1 MLKGIVT
8 RTVWNG
14 LMRFS
19 LGKGYFDIVETN
31 LLCEELHYNL
41 KESSTYDISIFDTQ
55 IGI

>member
-19 LGKGYFDIVETN
+19 LEKGYFDIVETN

-55 IGI
+55 IGM